1 MLRWLKLRRRKRK
14 LRRMANKLLIG
25 VGGVLTDRQEKIIK
39 DKISKSVPDVE
50 VVVVPFM
57 NGSYMI
63 EDKPKVV
70 KK

>member
-1 MLRWLKLRRRKRK
+1 MS
-14 LRRMANKLLIG
+14 KLLIG

-50 VVVVPFM
+50 VIVVPFM

-63 EDKPKVV
+63 EDKPSGIVFKADEV
-70 KK
+70 KQALVSKSKR

>member
-1 MLRWLKLRRRKRK
+1 
-14 LRRMANKLLIG
+14 MANKLLIG

-50 VVVVPFM
+50 VIVVPFM

-63 EDKPKVV
+63 EDKPKLV